1 VELSELWKRTKS
13 YLFTGALVMVPLFI
27 TLYIVLALIRFIG
40 GHVGLGHG
48 LAASVVGLLAAFVLV
63 LAAGIVT
70 QHAIGSRKSLAFQ
83 QAVLLEYPRTGLYAV
98 AFVTRDG
105 HKSGFIPD
113 SEDMLHVFLP
123 TTPNPTSGFFLIV
136 PKRDTI
142 ALNISVEDAFKLIIS
157 GGIVTSEPNKQ
168 T

>member
-1 VELSELWKRTKS
+1 ML
-13 YLFTGALVMVPLFI
+13 
-27 TLYIVLALIRFIG
+27 
-40 GHVGLGHG
+40 
-48 LAASVVGLLAAFVLV
+48 
-63 LAAGIVT
+63 
-70 QHAIGSRKSLAFQ
+70 RKSLAFQ